1 MPKKPDRVPEVN
13 KGIFDVSSLKSEY
26 VKHLRGV
33 KERLAR
39 VQQDYVVRTNKTID
53 EYMES

>member
-1 MPKKPDRVPEVN
+1 MPKKPNRVPEVN
-13 KGIFDVSSLKSEY
+13 KGIFDISSLKSEY

-33 KERLAR
+33 KECLAR

>member
-1 MPKKPDRVPEVN
+1 MPKKVNKVPEVN
-13 KGIFDVSSLKSEY
+13 KGVVDISSLKSEY
-26 VKHLRGV
+26 VGHLRRV
-33 KERLAR
+33 KECLAR